1 MTSGFEGLSKPVL
14 YRLSYTGMA
23 PTTGFEPV
31 TNGLTVRCSTAELCR
46 LVPFASGSSP
56 EVRLDLPAYHRHI
69 CGVVLCRLC
78 DCPHI
83 PRTPLYSLYFRTV
96 VSRLKMEEMGGFEPP
111 VPVRA
116 HSLSKRAP

>member
-56 EVRLDLPAYHRHI
+56 EVRLDLPAY
-69 CGVVLCRLC
+69 
-78 DCPHI
+78 
-83 PRTPLYSLYFRTV
+83 
-96 VSRLKMEEMGGFEPP
+96 P
-111 VPVRA
+111 VTFAGLFCVDSASVPTYRA
-116 HSLSKRAP
+116 LRCTRCTSGPWYPD